1 MTAPVRAGARRI
13 DLEVADH
20 TTPAWLHPRESSRR
34 PLLMIHGFRGDHH
47 GMDLIAAAVRDRD
60 VIVPDL
66 PGFGLSAPLSG
77 GLSIDAYV
85 DYLCA
90 LRAEVARR
98 WQRPPVVLG
107 HSFGSILVSHLAA
120 RLPQAGQH
128 ATQTQPERGELSE
141 LVLIN
146 PITTPALEGSARF
159 LTGLT
164 RVYYGL
170 GARLPERAGH
180 QLLANPLIVR
190 MMSEVMATTK
200 DRGLRRYIHD
210 QHAKHFSTFSD
221 RASLAEA
228 FETSVSHTVTEV
240 AEELTMPTLVI
251 AGDRDAIAPIGPTRE
266 FVAKLSDARFVEL
279 GGVGHLVHYE
289 RPEAAASAIM
299 EFARGRD

>member
-1 MTAPVRAGARRI
+1 MTAPGTCPSQRI
-13 DLEVADH
+13 DFEIADH
-20 TTPAWLHPRESSRR
+20 TTAAWLHPRESARR

-47 GMDLIAAAVRDRD
+47 GMDRIASAVRDRD

-66 PGFGLSAPLSG
+66 PGFGQSAPLAR
-77 GLSIDAYV
+77 GLSLDAYV
-85 DYLCA
+85 EYLSE

-98 WQRPPVVLG
+98 WQQPPILLG
-107 HSFGSILVSHLAA
+107 HSFGSILVGHLAA
-120 RLPQAGQH
+120 GRSLAGHRADQAG
-128 ATQTQPERGELSE
+128 PDLPE

-164 RVYYGL
+164 RLYYGL

-210 QHAKHFSTFSD
+210 QHAQHFSTFSD
-221 RASLAEA
+221 RTSLAEA

-240 AEELTMPTLVI
+240 AEELNMPTLVI
-251 AGDRDAIAPIGPTRE
+251 AGDRDAIAPIGPTRD
-266 FVAKLSDARFVEL
+266 FVAKLADARFVEL

-299 EFARGRD
+299 EFSRARD